1 MKLRFNMPFTLLA
14 QLFHVHRTTASDVFK
29 NVLANHHQVACALM
43 HWPTR
48 KAVDGTMPECFKT
61 KFPRTRCVL
70 DASEV
75 KIEAPSEVASQVL
88 FYSNY
93 KASHTIKFLVSI
105 SPSGFISY
113 ISDAYGGRT
122 TDAQITTES
131 GILHFLESG
140 DEVMCDKGFPSIESD
155 LLDLNTFLVM
165 PPFKRRN
172 MLQFSDE
179 ENKVGYKIASI
190 RIHVERAIARMKQF
204 EILKFLERSLFLDY
218 MDQILVCI
226 AFIVNHFPP
235 LIKQQK

>member
-1 MKLRFNMPFTLLA
+1 MA
-14 QLFHVHRTTASDVFK
+14 
-29 NVLANHHQVACALM
+29 
-43 HWPTR
+43 
-48 KAVDGTMPECFKT
+48 TMPSAS
-61 KFPRTRCVL
+61 RRSSQGR
-70 DASEV
+70 DAYWMPVTS

-93 KASHTIKFLVSI
+93 KANHTIKFLVSI

-165 PPFKRRN
+165 PPFSEEQCSSSVTKKTKWVTK
-172 MLQFSDE
+172 LPQF
-179 ENKVGYKIASI
+179 VF
-190 RIHVERAIARMKQF
+190 HVERAIARMKQF
-204 EILKFLERSLFLDY
+204 EILKFLERSLLDY
-218 MDQILVCI
+218 IDQILVCI
-226 AFIVNHFPP
+226 AFIVNHFSATN
-235 LIKQQK
+235 